1 MHNGR
6 ITSQINQIYAQDGG
20 EEIYRNGTGGS
31 NPACF
36 SGESD
41 ANFEID
47 SRLCHS
53 IEINLKLELDR
64 QKSKQMEAGQCLAG
78 PATSMRARGDDLLSL
93 FVSALRSD
101 VSRIEGVVM
110 RHASKVRGIVG
121 VAFAH
126 VLATFRVRA

>member
-1 MHNGR
+1 MAIAAILRRDHHCSGNFL
-6 ITSQINQIYAQDGG
+6 QDGG

-78 PATSMRARGDDLLSL
+78 PAT
-93 FVSALRSD
+93 F
-101 VSRIEGVVM
+101 
-110 RHASKVRGIVG
+110 HAPPGQ
-121 VAFAH
+121 
-126 VLATFRVRA
+126 